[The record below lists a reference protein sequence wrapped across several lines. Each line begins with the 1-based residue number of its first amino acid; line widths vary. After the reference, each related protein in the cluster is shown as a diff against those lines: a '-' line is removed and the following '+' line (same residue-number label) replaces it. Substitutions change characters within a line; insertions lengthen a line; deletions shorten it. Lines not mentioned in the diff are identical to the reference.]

1 MNFQFTSGTK
11 KEILDRIVT
20 GVEKGRVMT
29 VATPNL
35 EMWALARKNQE
46 FLQALQAADI
56 KICDGV
62 GLQILNPKFKR
73 YTGWQLSMDLIREGK
88 NRGWKVMLIGGKEKV
103 AEKAAVV
110 VSNNYE
116 LELIKGIGGYKDVA
130 EATEQEHQKVI
141 GEINKFRPEVL
152 LVAFGHG
159 KQEEWMRMMKSKLK
173 GGGLVMVGI
182 GGVLDQ
188 MIDSSLRPPTV
199 IEKIGLGWLY
209 RVVRQP
215 WRLKRLIKVVF

>member
-1 MNFQFTSGTK
+1 
-11 KEILDRIVT
+11 
-20 GVEKGRVMT
+20 
-29 VATPNL
+29 
-35 EMWALARKNQE
+35 
-46 FLQALQAADI
+46 
-56 KICDGV
+56 
-62 GLQILNPKFKR
+62 
-73 YTGWQLSMDLIREGK
+73 
-88 NRGWKVMLIGGKEKV
+88 MLVGGKEGV

-116 LELIKGIGGYKDVA
+116 LELIKGIRGYKDVA

-173 GGGLVMVGI
+173 GRGLVMVGI

-215 WRLKRLIKVVF
+215 WRLKRLIKVAF